1 MHSEEIQSFAKK
13 LVNAILDNLAIWRG
27 TNRHI
32 AINWQYWRPIF
43 DFRLPN
49 RHIGGFWLKKS
60 PKWRFLGQKSPK
72 KKYASKCLKLPNSSR
87 NAIKI
92 FECGIVRKCAELCGP
107 HPVQNVRDR

>member
-27 TNRHI
+27 TNRQI

-60 PKWRFLGQKSPK
+60 PNWLFSAQKIAK
-72 KKYASKCLKLPNSSR
+72 KKVCLKML
-87 NAIKI
+87 KI
-92 FECGIVRKCAELCGP
+92 A
-107 HPVQNVRDR
+107 